1 MLLFYLK
8 EIIVGI
14 NRALPILNTK
24 GFPDSDGIGI
34 GLNQNYLEWNASE
47 LSIVVMREAMTLL
60 NVYLNAARVEGYE
73 CVSHLPS
80 STYLPIDG
88 HSTQDSC
95 SFRIKSGGKRAHL
108 PFSSLLSLESL

>member
-1 MLLFYLK
+1 MLLFYLE

-60 NVYLNAARVEGYE
+60 MYLNAARVEGYV
-73 CVSHLPS
+73 CVSHLQHRWP
-80 STYLPIDG
+80 L
-88 HSTQDSC
+88 TQLK
-95 SFRIKSGGKRAHL
+95 IRAV
-108 PFSSLLSLESL
+108 FA